1 MAKPEAAVTIR
12 DATLAKWGRIDCLV
26 NNAGSTDVATGM
38 ARNEEKDPC
47 EPARCLPWPYP
58 EGRCVSLEQSCRR
71 SGHDHVTLDRF

>member
-58 EGRCVSLEQSCRR
+58 EGRCVSQPGAKLS
-71 SGHDHVTLDRF
+71 